1 MVPFYVYC
9 TSSSLTDGISMLYID
24 YMVPFYAYGTSSSL
38 TDGISM

>member
-1 MVPFYVYC
+1 MVPFYAYC

-24 YMVPFYAYGTSSSL
+24 YMVPFYVNCTSSSL